1 MCRSY
6 ENQSAPVEVPHLYL
20 SRNRWKLN
28 MSCIYTWK
36 HLVSTECGEKLFD
49 EHLEEA
55 FSHSPKAERRRKKNI
70 SSEGLSWGA
79 TTDSFQGSPD
89 TCLQQLSNS
98 DVSLYRMYIT

>member
-1 MCRSY
+1 
-6 ENQSAPVEVPHLYL
+6 
-20 SRNRWKLN
+20 

-36 HLVSTECGEKLFD
+36 HLVSIECGEKLFD

-55 FSHSPKAERRRKKNI
+55 FSHSPKAEKRRGKKNPTCF
-70 SSEGLSWGA
+70 SSEGLCWGA
-79 TTDSFQGSPD
+79 TTDSFQGRPD